1 MTSNMTRKKAF
12 LIHFGLSLLIVSTC
26 FLMILVAWYPG
37 YYFRIFAA
45 TEVLK
50 VLIGV
55 DLVLGPLLTLI
66 LFRPGKPGLRFDI
79 SVVAMLQICALVF
92 GLHVIYQ
99 ERPYFTVFSIDRFEV
114 LAKKDVDMARVDPAL
129 LRDKSWNEPV
139 LVMAEMPKDQ
149 RERDKLVEE
158 TLFEGKPDIQ
168 YRPELWLPYSEATE
182 EIFSK
187 ARPVAQLLQKVPA
200 AQAEVGV
207 FSKKSV
213 SGERFV
219 YLPIMG
225 KQDVFTLVLDPDTRL
240 PVGLIDQDPW
250 KVESELPPT
259 QSAMA
264 KLTG

>member
-1 MTSNMTRKKAF
+1 
-12 LIHFGLSLLIVSTC
+12 
-26 FLMILVAWYPG
+26 
-37 YYFRIFAA
+37 
-45 TEVLK
+45 
-50 VLIGV
+50 
-55 DLVLGPLLTLI
+55 
-66 LFRPGKPGLRFDI
+66 
-79 SVVAMLQICALVF
+79 MLQICALVF

-114 LAKKDVDMARVDPAL
+114 LAQKDVDMARVDPAL

-168 YRPELWLPYSEATE
+168 YRPELWQPYSEAAE

-187 ARPVAQLLQKVPA
+187 ARPLAELQKKVPA
-200 AQAEVGV
+200 VRAEVSF
-207 FSKKSV
+207 FSEKSV
-213 SGERFV
+213 SGEHFV

-225 KQDVFTLVLDPDTRL
+225 KQDVFTLILDSDTRL
-240 PVGLIDQDPW
+240 PAGIIDQDPW
-250 KVESELPPT
+250 KLESESPPT
-259 QSAMA
+259 QKAMA